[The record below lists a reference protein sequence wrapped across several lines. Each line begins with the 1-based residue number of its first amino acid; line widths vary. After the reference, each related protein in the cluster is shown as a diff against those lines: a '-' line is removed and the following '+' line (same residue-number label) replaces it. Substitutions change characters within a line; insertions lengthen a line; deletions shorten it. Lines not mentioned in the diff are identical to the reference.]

1 MVMIKQDIKDLKTIC
16 KMIKK
21 KTGQLDIGCR
31 GWFLKFDT
39 DNSDAIELAEFV
51 KMVHFLNIE
60 IDDRLGIMLFR
71 LFDRQN

>member
-1 MVMIKQDIKDLKTIC
+1 M
-16 KMIKK
+16 
-21 KTGQLDIGCR
+21 
-31 GWFLKFDT
+31 KFDT

>member
-1 MVMIKQDIKDLKTIC
+1 M
-16 KMIKK
+16 
-21 KTGQLDIGCR
+21 
-31 GWFLKFDT
+31 KFDT
-39 DNSDAIELAEFV
+39 DNSDAIELTEFV